1 VTASYLFAL
10 AVVLGLALG
19 SVALMRFAQGRGL
32 AFARVSPIR
41 VVAQHSVGMGA
52 SLVLVEVDGAR
63 MLVGISKAGLAFPAY
78 ARTDEGVVSPTAQGT
93 PVARRENWTL
103 TQVQGDDC
111 LGDGGSFS
119 AVLKRAGAR

>member
-1 VTASYLFAL
+1 VTANYLFAL
-10 AVVLGLALG
+10 AVVLGLAVG

-63 MLVGISKAGLAFPAY
+63 MLVGVSKAGVSF
-78 ARTDEGVVSPTAQGT
+78 RSPTSECPPPLAAQVAPPAIGWGT
-93 PVARRENWTL
+93 EPARPDN
-103 TQVQGDDC
+103 VS
-111 LGDGGSFS
+111 SFS